1 MTGSWRQRIQKKEL
15 LLLLFMV
22 GFGLLKQ
29 FLVYNL
35 PIMAVPKG
43 IHDDWIMVHLADT
56 LRNGQWL
63 GEYNDLTLTKGMF
76 FPLYL
81 AVCNFLHLSYLNVTA
96 FCYTISCMIFVY
108 GLRPLLKKYWSMGL
122 LYLALL
128 WNPISYSVQAFQR
141 VYRNSISYIQVLLIF
156 GGFLALYLR
165 RKEPLRK
172 QLFWVLAA
180 TVGTVSFFYTRE
192 DAIWVV
198 PFLVVFAIVYAG
210 SIFGLW
216 RKTKERRYI
225 GKGFFV
231 LIPFLCLWLTGQ
243 LIAAQNEKY
252 YGSPTANELQN
263 SGFAE
268 MYKSMMAVKPNEDI
282 PGVTLTREKLARMCD
297 ACPTLKEL
305 EPYFQSSKEYWAGPE
320 GDADT
325 WEVRDGW
332 VFWIVRTALAQAGY
346 YENGKTANEI
356 CLKIRHELEAAMD
369 QGILERQATMPSTY
383 MSPWREG
390 YLGDLFGAMGEAI
403 AYTTTYEEMETLIYL
418 YSEPDENGGNLL
430 FERITGDKTVW
441 HESNMIEMAGWYA
454 VYDGME
460 QVTLQAETEDGA
472 VLGTVE
478 FTESE
483 DIAAYLEGQGRKV
496 PGAEKCRFHLKI
508 YVEDKSQPI
517 YLKSYRGGELLDTYE
532 LGTGNEGFETDNSRL
547 NLDWYWD
554 VPERHGLLADIN
566 YKGTILNGI
575 RQVYRYTGGVLAVL
589 SFLAWLWISFQFLR
603 NSCIGKLRKKEG
615 YKGQMAVCRNDRII
629 GSHGEQDH
637 LRDEWLVLTSLL
649 FSYLVLLGGIS
660 YSEISGWNAILYW
673 YLSGAYPV
681 MVGFEILALLFCGR
695 RLPIEKIRNCSL
707 FIKYEN

>member
-1 MTGSWRQRIQKKEL
+1 MTSSWRQRISRKEL
-15 LLLLFMV
+15 LLFLFMA
-22 GFGLLKQ
+22 GMGLLKQ

-43 IHDDWIMVHLADT
+43 IHDDWIMVHLAET

-96 FCYTISCMIFVY
+96 LCYTVSCMLFVY
-108 GLRPLLKKYWSMGL
+108 GLRPLLKKAWAMGL

-156 GGFLALYLR
+156 GGFLAMYLR
-165 RKEPLRK
+165 RKEPLKR
-172 QLFWVLAA
+172 QIIWMLAA
-180 TVGTVSFFYTRE
+180 VFGTVSFFYTRE

-198 PFLVVFAIVYAG
+198 PFLLVFLAVYLG

-216 RKTKERRYI
+216 RKSKEKGYI
-225 GKGFFV
+225 GKGILV
-231 LIPFLCLWLTGQ
+231 LVPFLCLWLAGQ

-252 YGSPTANELQN
+252 YGIHTTNELQD

-282 PGVTLTREKLARMCD
+282 PGVTLTREKIARMCD

-305 EPYFQSSKEYWAGPE
+305 EPYFQSSREYWAGPE

-346 YENGKTANEI
+346 YENGAMANDI
-356 CLKIRHELEAAMD
+356 CLKIRDELEWAMD

-383 MSPWREG
+383 MSPWRKG
-390 YLGDLFGAMGEAI
+390 YLGDLFGALGKAV
-403 AYTTTYEEMETLIYL
+403 AYTATYDEMETLVYL

-441 HESNMIEMAGWYA
+441 HESNMIEMAGWYVA
-454 VYDGME
+454 YEGME
-460 QVTLQAETEDGA
+460 GVTLQAETSDGA

-478 FTESE
+478 FSDSG
-483 DIAAYLEGQGRKV
+483 DIASYLKGQGRNV
-496 PGAEKCRFHLKI
+496 SGAEKCRFHLKL
-508 YVEDKSQPI
+508 YVEDKTQPV
-517 YLKSYRGGELLDTYE
+517 YLNAYRDGKRLDTYE
-532 LGTGNEGFETDNSRL
+532 LGSSVDGFESENSRL

-554 VPERHGLLADIN
+554 VPERHGLLADIS
-566 YKGTILNGI
+566 YKGAVLNGI
-575 RQVYRYTGGVLAVL
+575 RQVYRYSGGVLAALGFVGWL
-589 SFLAWLWISFQFLR
+589 VISAWLLR
-603 NSCIGKLRKKEG
+603 GKKL
-615 YKGQMAVCRNDRII
+615 
-629 GSHGEQDH
+629 
-637 LRDEWLVLTSLL
+637 LDEWLVLTSLL

-681 MVGFEILALLFCGR
+681 MTGFEILALTFFGR
-695 RLPIEKIRNCSL
+695 GIVQRKAAKDMNNIE
-707 FIKYEN
+707 FE

>member
-1 MTGSWRQRIQKKEL
+1 MTSSWRQRISRKEL
-15 LLLLFMV
+15 LLFLFMA
-22 GFGLLKQ
+22 GMGLLKQ

-43 IHDDWIMVHLADT
+43 IHDDWIMVHLAET

-96 FCYTISCMIFVY
+96 LCYTVSCMLFVY
-108 GLRPLLKKYWSMGL
+108 GLRPLLKKAWAMGL

-156 GGFLALYLR
+156 GGFLAMYLR
-165 RKEPLRK
+165 RKEPLKR
-172 QLFWVLAA
+172 QIIWMLAA
-180 TVGTVSFFYTRE
+180 VFGTVSFFYTRE

-198 PFLVVFAIVYAG
+198 PFLLVFLAVYLG

-216 RKTKERRYI
+216 RKSKEKGYI
-225 GKGFFV
+225 GKGILV
-231 LIPFLCLWLTGQ
+231 LVPFLCLWLAGQ

-252 YGSPTANELQN
+252 YGIHTTNELQD

-282 PGVTLTREKLARMCD
+282 PGVTLTREKIARMCD

-305 EPYFQSSKEYWAGPE
+305 EPYFQSSREYWAGPE

-346 YENGKTANEI
+346 YENGAMANDI
-356 CLKIRHELEAAMD
+356 CLQIRDELEWAMD

-383 MSPWREG
+383 MSPWRKG
-390 YLGDLFGAMGEAI
+390 YLGDLFGALGKAV
-403 AYTTTYEEMETLIYL
+403 AYTATYDEMETLVYL

-441 HESNMIEMAGWYA
+441 HESNMIEMAGWYVA
-454 VYDGME
+454 YEGME
-460 QVTLQAETEDGA
+460 GVTLQAETSDGA
-472 VLGTVE
+472 VLGAVE
-478 FTESE
+478 FSDSG
-483 DIAAYLEGQGRKV
+483 DIASYLKGQGRNV
-496 PGAEKCRFHLKI
+496 SGAEKCRFHLKL
-508 YVEDKSQPI
+508 YVEDKTQPV
-517 YLKSYRGGELLDTYE
+517 YLNAYRDGKRLDTYE
-532 LGTGNEGFETDNSRL
+532 LGSSVDGFESENSRL

-554 VPERHGLLADIN
+554 VPERHGLLADIS
-566 YKGTILNGI
+566 YKGAVLNGI
-575 RQVYRYTGGVLAVL
+575 RQVYRYSGGVLAALGFVGWL
-589 SFLAWLWISFQFLR
+589 VISAWLLR
-603 NSCIGKLRKKEG
+603 GKKL
-615 YKGQMAVCRNDRII
+615 
-629 GSHGEQDH
+629 
-637 LRDEWLVLTSLL
+637 LDEWLVLTSLL

-681 MVGFEILALLFCGR
+681 MTGFEILALTFFGR
-695 RLPIEKIRNCSL
+695 GIVERKAAKDMNNIE
-707 FIKYEN
+707 FE

>member
-1 MTGSWRQRIQKKEL
+1 MTSSWRQRISRKG
-15 LLLLFMV
+15 LLLFLFMA
-22 GFGLLKQ
+22 GMGLLKQ

-43 IHDDWIMVHLADT
+43 IHDDWIMVHLAET

-96 FCYTISCMIFVY
+96 LCYTVSCMLFVY
-108 GLRPLLKKYWSMGL
+108 GLRPLLKKAWAMGL

-156 GGFLALYLR
+156 GGFLAMYLR
-165 RKEPLRK
+165 RKEPLKR
-172 QLFWVLAA
+172 QIIWMLAA
-180 TVGTVSFFYTRE
+180 VFGTVSFFYTRE

-198 PFLVVFAIVYAG
+198 PFLLVFLAVYLG

-216 RKTKERRYI
+216 RKSKEKGYI
-225 GKGFFV
+225 GKGILV
-231 LIPFLCLWLTGQ
+231 LVPFLCLWLAGQ

-252 YGSPTANELQN
+252 YGIHTTNELQD

-268 MYKSMMAVKPNEDI
+268 MYKSMMAVKPNDDI
-282 PGVTLTREKLARMCD
+282 PGVTLTREKIARMCD

-305 EPYFQSSKEYWAGPE
+305 EPYFQSSREYWAGPE
-320 GDADT
+320 GDAET

-346 YENGKTANEI
+346 YENGAMANDI
-356 CLKIRHELEAAMD
+356 CLKIRDELEWAMD

-383 MSPWREG
+383 MSPWRKG
-390 YLGDLFGAMGEAI
+390 YLGDLFGALGKAV
-403 AYTTTYEEMETLIYL
+403 AYTATYDEMETLVYL
-418 YSEPDENGGNLL
+418 YSEPDENGGDLL

-441 HESNMIEMAGWYA
+441 HESNMIEMAGWYVA
-454 VYDGME
+454 YEGME
-460 QVTLQAETEDGA
+460 GVTLQAETSDGA
-472 VLGTVE
+472 VHEAVE
-478 FTESE
+478 FSDSG
-483 DIAAYLEGQGRKV
+483 DIASYLKGQGRNV
-496 PGAEKCRFHLKI
+496 SGAEKCRFHLKL
-508 YVEDKSQPI
+508 YVEDKTQPV
-517 YLKSYRGGELLDTYE
+517 YLNAYRDGKRLDTYE
-532 LGTGNEGFETDNSRL
+532 LGSSVDGFESENSRL

-554 VPERHGLLADIN
+554 VPERHGLLADIS
-566 YKGTILNGI
+566 YKGAVLNGI
-575 RQVYRYTGGVLAVL
+575 RQVYRYSGSVLAALGFVGWL
-589 SFLAWLWISFQFLR
+589 VISAWLLR
-603 NSCIGKLRKKEG
+603 GKKL
-615 YKGQMAVCRNDRII
+615 
-629 GSHGEQDH
+629 
-637 LRDEWLVLTSLL
+637 LDEWLVLTSLL

-681 MVGFEILALLFCGR
+681 MTGFEILALIFFGR
-695 RLPIEKIRNCSL
+695 GIVERKAAKDMNNIE
-707 FIKYEN
+707 FE